1 MLDLPMLPPPER
13 VAMTVFLLKM
23 SGNRLLCRFEDHIP
37 EMRE

>member
-13 VAMTVFLLKM
+13 VAMIVFLLKM
-23 SGNRLLCRFEDHIP
+23 GGNGLSCRPEDHIP